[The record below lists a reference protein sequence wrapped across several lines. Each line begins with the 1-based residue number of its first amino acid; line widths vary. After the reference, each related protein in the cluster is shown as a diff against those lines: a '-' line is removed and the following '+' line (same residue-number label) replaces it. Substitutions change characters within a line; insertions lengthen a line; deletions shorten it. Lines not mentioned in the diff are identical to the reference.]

1 MSGGDSSPLRGE
13 VPGAARGWGLRRG
26 LVAMTL
32 IAAAGLLVWWGWF
45 VLGFLDEPSAVDRVR
60 AALIMIGGGSIAAGF
75 AGAAAVPLSGDEVR
89 HVAMLA
95 RIGLEAGDEEFY
107 AGQLS
112 GILEHIDRLQQL
124 DTEDIPP
131 TAQVVEI
138 ASRLRDDEPRPSL
151 TQEEAL
157 ANAPAAVNGLFRV
170 PSIQEET

>member
-1 MSGGDSSPLRGE
+1 M
-13 VPGAARGWGLRRG
+13 
-26 LVAMTL
+26 
-32 IAAAGLLVWWGWF
+32 
-45 VLGFLDEPSAVDRVR
+45 
-60 AALIMIGGGSIAAGF
+60 
-75 AGAAAVPLSGDEVR
+75 PLSKDEVR

-95 RIGLEAGDEEFY
+95 RLGLEPGDEEFY

-131 TAQVVEI
+131 TAQVVEV
-138 ASRLRDDEPRPSL
+138 ASRLREDEPRPCL

-157 ANAPAAVNGLFRV
+157 ANAPAAVNGFFRV